1 MKNETERGAGSM
13 SKQARRL
20 RAVRRTVYVAI
31 AFSLFQVS
39 GIFSMAGI
47 GGLYVITET
56 KTNAFYPKTYVDM
69 DITEPNGISYT
80 VTEDPQNSDK
90 GTVTTTKTDVTDN
103 NKNKSACVTI
113 NGANKKS
120 VVVRARIIAEIY
132 NKGGECVG
140 TTNNYTLTRKMNK
153 VSYTDQ
159 QDKRGENKWVTSGE
173 SSTEKTLSQTEEK
186 NWYYKEGIYYYT
198 SILHANERTTNL
210 FDSVTLTKLSE
221 IPDGGSVQFHVI
233 VDTLEVETE
242 TKKDTDDKEKEK
254 ATKTARD
261 NISSCWGSATNG
273 LWEAWTD

>member
-1 MKNETERGAGSM
+1 M

-69 DITEPNGISYT
+69 DITEPNGNIYT
-80 VTEDPQNSDK
+80 VTENPQNSDK

-132 NKGGECVG
+132 NQSGECVG
-140 TTNNYTLTRKMNK
+140 TTNNYTLVQTH
-153 VSYTDQ
+153 
-159 QDKRGENKWVTSGE
+159 
-173 SSTEKTLSQTEEK
+173 STTNVAEAD
-186 NWYYKEGIYYYT
+186 NWYYKDGIYYYT
-198 SILHANERTTNL
+198 SILHANKRTTNL

-221 IPDGGSVQFHVI
+221 IPEGGEVKFHVI

-242 TKKDTDDKEKEK
+242 TKKDTNDIEKEK
-254 ATKTARD
+254 ATKTARE
-261 NISSCWGSATNG
+261 NILSCWGSATNG
-273 LWEAWTD
+273 LWEAWDK

>member
-1 MKNETERGAGSM
+1 M

-47 GGLYVITET
+47 GGLYVVTET

-69 DITEPNGISYT
+69 DITEPNGNIYT
-80 VTEDPQNSDK
+80 VTEDSKNSDK

-132 NKGGECVG
+132 NQSGECVG
-140 TTNNYTLTRKMNK
+140 TTNNYTLVQTHSTTN
-153 VSYTDQ
+153 VAEA
-159 QDKRGENKWVTSGE
+159 DK
-173 SSTEKTLSQTEEK
+173 
-186 NWYYKEGIYYYT
+186 WYYKDGIYYYT
-198 SILHANERTTNL
+198 SILHANKSTTNL

-221 IPDGGSVQFHVI
+221 IPDGGEVKFHVI

-242 TKKDTDDKEKEK
+242 TKKDTDDIEKEK
-254 ATKTARD
+254 ATKTARE
-261 NISSCWGSATNG
+261 NISSCWGNSATDG
-273 LWEAWTD
+273 LWEAWDK

>member
-1 MKNETERGAGSM
+1 M

-47 GGLYVITET
+47 GGLYVVTET

-69 DITEPNGISYT
+69 DITEPNGNSYT

-132 NKGGECVG
+132 NQSGECVG
-140 TTNNYTLTRKMNK
+140 TTNNYTLVQTHLTTN
-153 VSYTDQ
+153 
-159 QDKRGENKWVTSGE
+159 VTE
-173 SSTEKTLSQTEEK
+173 AD
-186 NWYYKEGIYYYT
+186 NWYYKGGIYYYT
-198 SILHANERTTNL
+198 SVLHANESTTNL

-221 IPDGGSVQFHVI
+221 IPEGGEVKFHVI

-242 TKKDTDDKEKEK
+242 TKKDTDNKDTEKPTNASRENIEK
-254 ATKTARD
+254 Y
-261 NISSCWGSATNG
+261 
-273 LWEAWTD
+273 WTDTASINDLWKAWDK

>member
-47 GGLYVITET
+47 GGLYVVTET

-69 DITEPNGISYT
+69 DITEPNGNSYT

-103 NKNKSACVTI
+103 NKSACVTI

-132 NKGGECVG
+132 NQSGECVG
-140 TTNNYTLTRKMNK
+140 TTNNYTLMQTYSTTN
-153 VSYTDQ
+153 VAEA
-159 QDKRGENKWVTSGE
+159 DK
-173 SSTEKTLSQTEEK
+173 
-186 NWYYKEGIYYYT
+186 WYYKGGIYYYT
-198 SILHANERTTNL
+198 SVLHANESTTNL
-210 FDSVTLTKLSE
+210 FDSVILTKLSE
-221 IPDGGSVQFHVI
+221 IPDGGEVKFHVI

-242 TKKDTDDKEKEK
+242 TKKDTEKPTNASRENIEK
-254 ATKTARD
+254 
-261 NISSCWGSATNG
+261 C
-273 LWEAWTD
+273 WTDTASINDLWKAWDK

>member
-1 MKNETERGAGSM
+1 M

-47 GGLYVITET
+47 GGLYVVTET

-69 DITEPNGISYT
+69 DITEPNGNSYT

-103 NKNKSACVTI
+103 NKSACVTI

-132 NKGGECVG
+132 NQSGECVG
-140 TTNNYTLTRKMNK
+140 TTNNYTLVQKTPSTTN
-153 VSYTDQ
+153 VAEA
-159 QDKRGENKWVTSGE
+159 DK
-173 SSTEKTLSQTEEK
+173 
-186 NWYYKEGIYYYT
+186 WYYKGGIYYYT
-198 SILHANERTTNL
+198 SVLHANESTTNL
-210 FDSVTLTKLSE
+210 FDSVILTKLSE
-221 IPDGGSVQFHVI
+221 IPEGGEVKFHVI

-242 TKKDTDDKEKEK
+242 TKKNTDDIEKEK
-254 ATKTARD
+254 ATKTARE

-273 LWEAWTD
+273 LWEAWDK

>member
-1 MKNETERGAGSM
+1 M

-47 GGLYVITET
+47 GGLYVVTET

-69 DITEPNGISYT
+69 DITEPNGNSYT

-103 NKNKSACVTI
+103 NKSACVTI

-132 NKGGECVG
+132 NQSGECVG
-140 TTNNYTLTRKMNK
+140 TTNNYTFTN
-153 VSYTDQ
+153 VAEA
-159 QDKRGENKWVTSGE
+159 DK
-173 SSTEKTLSQTEEK
+173 
-186 NWYYKEGIYYYT
+186 WYYKDGIYYYT
-198 SILHANERTTNL
+198 SILHANESTTNL

-221 IPDGGSVQFHVI
+221 IPDGGEVKFHVI

-242 TKKDTDDKEKEK
+242 TKKDTEKPTNASRENIEK
-254 ATKTARD
+254 
-261 NISSCWGSATNG
+261 C
-273 LWEAWTD
+273 WTDTASINDLWKAWDK

>member
-1 MKNETERGAGSM
+1 M

-47 GGLYVITET
+47 GGLYVVTET

-69 DITEPNGISYT
+69 DITEPNGNRYT

-90 GTVTTTKTDVTDN
+90 GTVTTTKTDITDN

-132 NKGGECVG
+132 NQSGECVG
-140 TTNNYTLTRKMNK
+140 TTNEYTLEQTNLITSTPSEGK
-153 VSYTDQ
+153 
-159 QDKRGENKWVTSGE
+159 KWY
-173 SSTEKTLSQTEEK
+173 K
-186 NWYYKEGIYYYT
+186 NGNIYYYT

-221 IPDGGSVQFHVI
+221 IPDGGEVKFHVI

-242 TKKDTDDKEKEK
+242 TKKDTDDIEKEK
-254 ATKTARD
+254 ATKTARE

-273 LWEAWTD
+273 LWEAWDK

>member
-1 MKNETERGAGSM
+1 M

-20 RAVRRTVYVAI
+20 RTVRRTVYVAI

-69 DITEPNGISYT
+69 DITEPNGNIYT
-80 VTEDPQNSDK
+80 VTENPQNSDK
-90 GTVTTTKTDVTDN
+90 GTVTTTKTDVTDNNN

-132 NKGGECVG
+132 NQSGECVG
-140 TTNNYTLTRKMNK
+140 TTNNYTLMQTHSTTN
-153 VSYTDQ
+153 VAEA
-159 QDKRGENKWVTSGE
+159 DK
-173 SSTEKTLSQTEEK
+173 
-186 NWYYKEGIYYYT
+186 WYYKDGIYYYT
-198 SILHANERTTNL
+198 SVLHANKRTANL

-221 IPDGGSVQFHVI
+221 IPDGGEVKFHVI

-242 TKKDTDDKEKEK
+242 TKKDTDEIEKEK
-254 ATKTARD
+254 ATKTARE
-261 NISSCWGSATNG
+261 NILSCWGSATNG
-273 LWEAWTD
+273 LWEAWDK

>member
-69 DITEPNGISYT
+69 DITEPNGNIYT
-80 VTEDPQNSDK
+80 VTENPQNSDK

-132 NKGGECVG
+132 NQSGECVG
-140 TTNNYTLTRKMNK
+140 TTNNYTLVQTH
-153 VSYTDQ
+153 
-159 QDKRGENKWVTSGE
+159 
-173 SSTEKTLSQTEEK
+173 STTNVAEAD
-186 NWYYKEGIYYYT
+186 NWYYKDGIYYYT
-198 SILHANERTTNL
+198 SILHANKRTTNL

-221 IPDGGSVQFHVI
+221 IPEGGEVKFHVI

-242 TKKDTDDKEKEK
+242 TKKDTNDIEKEK
-254 ATKTARD
+254 ATKTARE
-261 NISSCWGSATNG
+261 NILSCWGSATNG
-273 LWEAWTD
+273 LWEAWDK

>member
-1 MKNETERGAGSM
+1 M

-69 DITEPNGISYT
+69 DITEPNGNIYT

-132 NKGGECVG
+132 NKSGECVG
-140 TTNNYTLTRKMNK
+140 TTNNYTLVQTHSTTN
-153 VSYTDQ
+153 VAEA
-159 QDKRGENKWVTSGE
+159 DK
-173 SSTEKTLSQTEEK
+173 
-186 NWYYKEGIYYYT
+186 WYYKDGIYYYT
-198 SILHANERTTNL
+198 SILHANESTTNL

-221 IPDGGSVQFHVI
+221 IPDGGEVKFHVI

-242 TKKDTDDKEKEK
+242 TKKDTDDKKKEK
-254 ATKTARD
+254 ATKTARE
-261 NISSCWGSATNG
+261 NISSYWGNSATDG
-273 LWEAWTD
+273 LWEAWDK

>member
-1 MKNETERGAGSM
+1 M

-69 DITEPNGISYT
+69 DITEPNGNIYT
-80 VTEDPQNSDK
+80 VTENPQNSDK

-132 NKGGECVG
+132 NQSGECVG
-140 TTNNYTLTRKMNK
+140 TTNNYTLMQT
-153 VSYTDQ
+153 Y
-159 QDKRGENKWVTSGE
+159 
-173 SSTEKTLSQTEEK
+173 STTNVAEAD
-186 NWYYKEGIYYYT
+186 NWYYKDGIYYYT
-198 SILHANERTTNL
+198 SVLHANERTENL

-221 IPDGGSVQFHVI
+221 IPDGGEVKFHVI

-242 TKKDTDDKEKEK
+242 TKKDTEKPTNASRENIEK
-254 ATKTARD
+254 
-261 NISSCWGSATNG
+261 C
-273 LWEAWTD
+273 WTDTASINDLWKAWDK